1 MLRQPQGA
9 ARFLYNLLFLTAGSV
24 LGALAAFLFTAYAA
38 NQLGEVT
45 FGQFGT
51 VQIFVNS
58 FLIIADMGLMNVAI
72 RDVAQRKDQTSYI
85 AGNLLALKL
94 VYGVVGFA
102 VAVMLG
108 VFLGYEPETQKLI
121 VLFSLSL
128 VFVSVGNAGVAVFN
142 GHEAMGYS
150 AAVNLS
156 NALGY
161 VAGIALLATGHGL
174 RAVFAGIVVCSFV
187 GAGFSLFILFSRFS
201 PQRPLIFDKSFW
213 HEYLVA
219 ALPFGILAILAR
231 VGVSVGPIMLS
242 RLAGEVATGYFS
254 IANNV
259 INVFMLGIG
268 AYNSAVY
275 PLFSRLQARSLVA
288 FESNLLLSMKVVLV
302 FGLSIATGLT
312 MTSAKLISLVFA
324 EYDPAIPALQILAWF
339 WFFALLST
347 PTLNALYAKGKQIE
361 AMWIHAAAV
370 AASIGA
376 NIWLVPA
383 LGVIGVCIALVVL
396 AFAQHVLSFWKA
408 SRDCPMRLG
417 QTALKSGIIAAAMA
431 MVGAAGECWPLPAV
445 LGLMAVVFC
454 GLFFALRILE
464 PEERQ
469 TLAGLP
475 LLKQLAKL
483 LNRS

>member
-150 AAVNLS
+150 AAS
-156 NALGY
+156 KPEQCF
-161 VAGIALLATGHGL
+161 GICCGD
-174 RAVFAGIVVCSFV
+174 R
-187 GAGFSLFILFSRFS
+187 
-201 PQRPLIFDKSFW
+201 
-213 HEYLVA
+213 
-219 ALPFGILAILAR
+219 PFGYRSWVEGCFCRNRGMFLCR
-231 VGVSVGPIMLS
+231 
-242 RLAGEVATGYFS
+242 
-254 IANNV
+254 
-259 INVFMLGIG
+259 
-268 AYNSAVY
+268 
-275 PLFSRLQARSLVA
+275 SRLQLVHP
-288 FESNLLLSMKVVLV
+288 FLS
-302 FGLSIATGLT
+302 
-312 MTSAKLISLVFA
+312 
-324 EYDPAIPALQILAWF
+324 
-339 WFFALLST
+339 
-347 PTLNALYAKGKQIE
+347 
-361 AMWIHAAAV
+361 
-370 AASIGA
+370 
-376 NIWLVPA
+376 
-383 LGVIGVCIALVVL
+383 VL
-396 AFAQHVLSFWKA
+396 AT
-408 SRDCPMRLG
+408 
-417 QTALKSGIIAAAMA
+417 TAFDL
-431 MVGAAGECWPLPAV
+431 
-445 LGLMAVVFC
+445 
-454 GLFFALRILE
+454 
-464 PEERQ
+464 
-469 TLAGLP
+469 
-475 LLKQLAKL
+475 
-483 LNRS
+483 